1 MDVPNDIDNKIL
13 NLMLLNPHLSYVE
26 GYTNIYC
33 EKNKNVQNEDNNIN
47 NYVVL
52 SNQLNNNLNKETASL
67 INDNMKFVNMNN
79 MIPFIY
85 NQDVEINMNVG
96 GGSPA
101 PNNEKDINRDNFN
114 VINNNNFQSNFSIY
128 INGEKK
134 NSSEGI
140 PIQFKDI
147 NYQDNIENS
156 LNNNINHNN
165 NTNNNIVNN
174 QENNNVNFNNINSGE
189 ININNNSIINNPNNN
204 VKEDSKSNS
213 DVPPSNNISGTNVKN
228 PIYNLLNTNNEE
240 VNNSLMNSEEEKN
253 DFNLQV
259 KYMKEAYN
267 SLVKSNENNINQNIE
282 GNDDKITIIFILKEN
297 QERFTL
303 RVNPDQKFSEV
314 LSEFSQKHNNIIQK
328 TPIAIHNYDMVEKE
342 KTLRENNIKN
352 DDEILLINI
361 SDKKNKSN
369 IEDDDREIYHFFLR
383 EYKAKKFGEYLIQ
396 LKKDIKEK
404 KEIKKFE
411 LKVNTEELIK
421 FLLVRSKIKQTGISI
436 REHKHNVVCCITNY
450 SWNCNQCGKNYNGDD
465 EKFCCSLCDYNMCQE
480 CRKLKNYERRKTI
493 KKDITPDNSKY
504 RSKYLDDEKLH
515 EHKLIY
521 CITSRFYFGP
531 TFWKCDLC
539 KKKGNNWAFYC
550 TICDFDLCVD
560 CYLKNKSK

>member
-189 ININNNSIINNPNNN
+189 ININNNNIINNPNNN

-213 DVPPSNNISGTNVKN
+213 DAPPSNNISGTNVKN

-240 VNNSLMNSEEEKN
+240 VNNSLMNSKEEKN

-267 SLVKSNENNINQNIE
+267 SLVKSSENNINQNIE
-282 GNDDKITIIFILKEN
+282 GNDDKMTIIFILKEN
-297 QERFTL
+297 QERFKL
-303 RVNPDQKFSEV
+303 IVNPDQIFAEV
-314 LSEFSQKHNNIIQK
+314 LSEFSQKHYNIIQK

-436 REHKHNVVCCITNY
+436 REHEHNVVCCITNY
-450 SWNCNQCGKNYNGDD
+450 SWKCNQCGKNYYKILNII
-465 EKFCCSLCDYNMCQE
+465 FCYT
-480 CRKLKNYERRKTI
+480 Y
-493 KKDITPDNSKY
+493 
-504 RSKYLDDEKLH
+504 
-515 EHKLIY
+515 
-521 CITSRFYFGP
+521 
-531 TFWKCDLC
+531 
-539 KKKGNNWAFYC
+539 
-550 TICDFDLCVD
+550 
-560 CYLKNKSK
+560 